1 MDFTP
6 LFCSKFTIY
15 FMRHFGRVCIS
26 TFCDQFQLSVYLKFD
41 FENQLDSWSHKQTRL
56 EIVQH
61 RVFLSAFFLRFTALN
76 INNVTVAKDRG
87 NWEQEKLYNMAEE
100 AVPVNVFYFDTISTA
115 LEKWNGTFRID
126 CVWNMPFRLWWYS
139 NAAKNYQCECKHE
152 NAKRKFGTGAVVED
166 YIRGKANPLNPL
178 GMKKVS

>member
-6 LFCSKFTIY
+6 LFCSKFTVY

-41 FENQLDSWSHKQTRL
+41 FENQLDSWSHKPTRL

-87 NWEQEKLYNMAEE
+87 NWEQEKLCNMAEE
-100 AVPVNVFYFDTISTA
+100 AIPVNVFYFDTISTA
-115 LEKWNGTFRID
+115 LEK
-126 CVWNMPFRLWWYS
+126 
-139 NAAKNYQCECKHE
+139 
-152 NAKRKFGTGAVVED
+152 
-166 YIRGKANPLNPL
+166 
-178 GMKKVS
+178 